1 MNLPAAKSGV
11 FIFDP
16 VVPYPVCIQNMV
28 KQADGFFRGFILV
41 LIEQVKQPLIGI
53 MAVLE

>member
-1 MNLPAAKSGV
+1 MNLPCPKSAL

-28 KQADGFFRGFILV
+28 KQANGFFRGFVLV
-41 LIEQVKQPLIGI
+41 LIEQVKQPLIGV